1 MIRATMSLR
10 GLYRY
15 DNTIFDELVLPETDV
30 DRDDL
35 IEALVLECADLE
47 LLYPQPEVMRDA
59 IGLWSRRRLSIWIKL
74 AETLHY
80 EYNPIHNYD
89 RLETHERSTDQ
100 LYSNRRDSEIESSES
115 GTSTGESTGESSST
129 ATGSRNAYNS
139 GWTEQD
145 RTVNAG
151 TGSTETSETTSRSG
165 TQTGSTSD
173 TGEQAETENISIRAA
188 GNIGVTTTQQMIE
201 DQRRVVAYNLTEVII
216 DEFRSR
222 FCLLIY

>member
-10 GLYRY
+10 GLYLY
-15 DNTIFDELVLPETDV
+15 APTIFDELVLPDTDV

-47 LLYPQPEVMRDA
+47 ILYPQPEVLRDA
-59 IGLWSRRRLSIWIKL
+59 IGLWSRRRLPNWAKL

-89 RLETHERSTDQ
+89 RTETHERTTGRT
-100 LYSNRRDSEIESSES
+100 YSDSAEGSGSGSS
-115 GTSTGESTGESSST
+115 
-129 ATGSRNAYNS
+129 TGSRNAYNS
-139 GWTEQD
+139 GWTDQD
-145 RTVNAG
+145 RAI
-151 TGSTETSETTSRSG
+151 STNSSTTERA
-165 TQTGSTSD
+165 
-173 TGEQAETENISIRAA
+173 GEQAEDEDITIRAS

-201 DQRRVVAYNLTEVII
+201 DERRVVEYNLTETII
-216 DEFRSR
+216 DDFKRK

>member
-1 MIRATMSLR
+1 MIRATLSLR

-15 DNTIFDELVLPETDV
+15 DPTVFDELVLPETDV

-47 LLYPQPEVMRDA
+47 VLYPQPEVLRDA
-59 IGLWSRRRLSIWIKL
+59 IGLWSRRRLSNWVKL

-89 RLETHERSTDQ
+89 RTETHERATGRT
-100 LYSNRRDSEIESSES
+100 YSDTAEGNGT
-115 GTSTGESTGESSST
+115 GTS
-129 ATGSRNAYNS
+129 TGSRNAYNS

-145 RTVNAG
+145 KAVSSNS
-151 TGSTETSETTSRSG
+151 STTERSG
-165 TQTGSTSD
+165 
-173 TGEQAETENISIRAA
+173 EQNEEEGITIRAS

-201 DQRRVVAYNLTEVII
+201 DERRVVGYNLTEAII
-216 DEFRSR
+216 DEFKRR

>member
-15 DNTIFDELVLPETDV
+15 DPTVFDELVLPETDV

-47 LLYPQPEVMRDA
+47 VLYPQPEVLRDA
-59 IGLWSRRRLSIWIKL
+59 IGLWSRRRKPNWEKL
-74 AETLHY
+74 AETMHY

-89 RLETHERSTDQ
+89 RTETHERATGRT
-100 LYSNRRDSEIESSES
+100 YSDTAEGTGS
-115 GTSTGESTGESSST
+115 GTS
-129 ATGSRNAYNS
+129 TGSRNAYNS

-145 RTVNAG
+145 KAVSSNS
-151 TGSTETSETTSRSG
+151 STTERSG
-165 TQTGSTSD
+165 
-173 TGEQAETENISIRAA
+173 EQNEEEGITIRAS

-201 DQRRVVAYNLTEVII
+201 DERRVVSYNLTEVII
-216 DEFRSR
+216 DEFKRR